1 MVEMKAQFFSNT
13 ASATLE
19 SHIKSDEPLRP
30 IHPPV
35 NARTAAKSQRMTDS
49 VETQIS
55 IKAHILK
62 AVSNLK
68 SSISALTGT
77 EFKVT
82 STAPRIVS
90 IGITDAT
97 SAATFSASITIRQL
111 AAPQIIVFRL
121 VQSAKPDTALRPTA
135 GPVTLTAGQLAQ
147 SQQTGQTLVM
157 DPDNNTIEALVQ
169 SLNGISGL
177 KASLLQT
184 KEGLAVLVKTR
195 PATFNALQPESI
207 LALRRLLQPAFPLG
221 SQPLVVSIGGVAAQ
235 DTIGDLNGRPFVYA
249 ATALETLVS
258 GYRITAHALGEAKLQ
273 SEETI
278 ASLQM
283 RVAALLREM
292 NALIVFLTTAAQS
305 GTGRVTAPSLA
316 DRMVAHVLLDRLRK
330 IVSRP
335 IHGFCPEPVL
345 LTELG
350 IKIDAS
356 GLLTLNE
363 DRFTWVAKHRRDM
376 VAAILRPAAGQE
388 GSQPTQEG
396 NEPDLLAGAV
406 HCLSYDPTHS
416 PVTATLNGIP
426 LDTAQDASG
435 RPVLTLRTQTQ
446 ELSIVLNA
454 DEPISAD
461 VIYGQSLLDQVT
473 DFATTVLDPTAP
485 LMPEYLASYDMPQAD
500 APEAAPADIMVAGMF
515 LRPITQGDATHT
527 NALATLPSH
536 AIEIVVYLL
545 WIGLFIP
552 DITQNRRNKRRTQ
565 TPRGWRRK
573 RVYTN

>member
-1 MVEMKAQFFSNT
+1 MIDIKAQFSSNSI
-13 ASATLE
+13 SAPPERHL
-19 SHIKSDEPLRP
+19 KSDEPLRP
-30 IHPPV
+30 SHPPV
-35 NARTAAKSQRMTDS
+35 NTPTAAKSHRITDS

-90 IGITDAT
+90 IGATDAT
-97 SAATFSASITIRQL
+97 SATTFSASITIRQL

-121 VQSAKPDTALRPTA
+121 AQSAKPDTALRPTA
-135 GPVTLTAGQLAQ
+135 GPVTLTTGQLEQ
-147 SQQTGQTLVM
+147 SQQTVQTLVM
-157 DPDNNTIEALVQ
+157 APGNNTIKALVQ
-169 SLNGISGL
+169 SLNGISGM

-184 KEGLAVLVKTR
+184 REGLAVLLKTR
-195 PATFNALQPESI
+195 PATFNAVQPESI
-207 LALRRLLQPAFPLG
+207 EALRRILQPAFPLG

-249 ATALETLVS
+249 ATAMETLVS
-258 GYRITAHALGEAKLQ
+258 GYHIKAHALGEAKLQ

-278 ASLQM
+278 ASLQK

-292 NALIVFLTTAAQS
+292 NALIAFLTTAAQRGR
-305 GTGRVTAPSLA
+305 GTVTAQSLA
-316 DRMVAHVLLDRLRK
+316 DQMVAHVLLDRLRK

-335 IHGFCPEPVL
+335 IHGFGPDPVL
-345 LTELG
+345 PTELG
-350 IKIDAS
+350 IKIEAS

-388 GSQPTQEG
+388 GAQPTQEG

-406 HCLSYDPTHS
+406 HWLSYDPTHS
-416 PVTATLNGIP
+416 PATATLNGIP
-426 LDTAQDASG
+426 LNSAQDASG

-485 LMPEYLASYDMPQAD
+485 LMREYLASDGMPQAD
-500 APEAAPADIMVAGMF
+500 APETAPADIMVAGMF

-536 AIEIVVYLL
+536 AMEIVVYLL

-552 DITQNRRNKRRTQ
+552 NITRKRRNTRRTQ
-565 TPRGWRRK
+565 TPHGWRRK
-573 RVYTN
+573 PANPN